1 MVLKFLGLGKK
12 SEYFLEAEPQPSN
25 GSEPT
30 AKVESPKTKP
40 APEAKAKAK
49 TEEAKSEDAK
59 SSASTKVAAAATE
72 ATAAA
77 AKATEALATKVTQA
91 TKSKKATKPEA
102 KQETAPEKV
111 ATPVVKVN
119 TPTKPATATFAS
131 DNLLPTN
138 TPRRR
143 PGPSLDMFKEM
154 ARQVNTR
161 K

>member
-40 APEAKAKAK
+40 APATNAKAK
-49 TEEAKSEDAK
+49 EKSEDAK
-59 SSASTKVAAAATE
+59 SSASTKVAAVATE

-77 AKATEALATKVTQA
+77 AKATEALATKVTQT

-111 ATPVVKVN
+111 VTPVVKVD
-119 TPTKPATATFAS
+119 TTTKPATATFAS
-131 DNLLPTN
+131 DNLLPAN